1 MAGSVTPIA
10 KAQTPQPDPL
20 RVALAQAIAT
30 RREAEQ
36 AVEAHRTADDTAFD
50 AVMVA
55 EAELETARSNVKK
68 ARAADI
74 EGLAQRIAK
83 DGGASATGAT
93 SSATAA
99 VVDAEDKLQICRE
112 TLAQIEASQAHCEI
126 EMLCAKNNVI
136 AAVSGMLAPIGAL
149 LFEEIRELRIRLA
162 VDESMLRALLG
173 SSYENVPYFPERTGM
188 AGRAM
193 DAREAPLKTL
203 RKDAQQFLVTR
214 LGDAADERRAVEA
227 MLALWR
233 PALCSLRENA
243 ETPLPSLGEPF

>member
-1 MAGSVTPIA
+1 MAAVLPI
-10 KAQTPQPDPL
+10 KTQRDPDPL

-36 AVEAHRTADDTAFD
+36 AVEAHRKAVDTAFD

-83 DGGASATGAT
+83 QGDASDASASGAS
-93 SSATAA
+93 SSAIAA
-99 VVDAEDKLQICRE
+99 VAGAEDKLQICRE

-126 EMLCAKNNVI
+126 ELLWAKNSVI
-136 AAVSGMLAPIGAL
+136 VAVSRMLEPTAVR

-162 VDESMLRALLG
+162 VDESVLRGLLG
-173 SSYENVPYFPERTGM
+173 SVIRKCAVLSGKHWHGRPRH
-188 AGRAM
+188 GRA
-193 DAREAPLKTL
+193 
-203 RKDAQQFLVTR
+203 
-214 LGDAADERRAVEA
+214 
-227 MLALWR
+227 
-233 PALCSLRENA
+233 
-243 ETPLPSLGEPF
+243 